1 MIKEQLLNKEKKLAV
16 IGLGYVG
23 LPVAIAFAKHCSV
36 IGFDLNE
43 QRIAELQQHEDR
55 NHEIAKEEFDNCE
68 IIFTTD
74 KDKLKEASFF
84 IAAVPTP
91 VDEHKIPDLFLLKK
105 ACETIGVV
113 IQKNSYIVFE
123 STVYP
128 GCTEE
133 ECIPI
138 IEKIS
143 GLQAGNDFL
152 FGYSPERIN
161 PGDKEHS
168 LASVVK
174 IVSGNND
181 EALQAIADVYSIVV
195 KAGVHKA
202 SNIKVAEAAK
212 VIENAQRDLNIAFVN
227 ELSLIFDKI
236 GVNTYEVLEAAKTK
250 WNFLPFTPGLVGGHC
265 IGVDPYYL
273 TYKAAKLGYN
283 ANVLL
288 AGRHINDNM
297 GRYAGEKILQHI
309 LLHNGNVKQA
319 KVLVLGASFKENV
332 ADARNS
338 KVIDMVSLLQS
349 YKITVDVHDPVVSA
363 AEIKK
368 EYGIELKNEIDD
380 NYDAVIIAVP
390 HKAFR
395 QLAEEYFCS
404 ITKPHGLIA
413 DLKGLYRGKIKERQY
428 WSF

>member
-1 MIKEQLLNKEKKLAV
+1 
-16 IGLGYVG
+16 G
-23 LPVAIAFAKHCSV
+23 
-36 IGFDLNE
+36 
-43 QRIAELQQHEDR
+43 
-55 NHEIAKEEFDNCE
+55 
-68 IIFTTD
+68 
-74 KDKLKEASFF
+74 
-84 IAAVPTP
+84 
-91 VDEHKIPDLFLLKK
+91 
-105 ACETIGVV
+105 
-113 IQKNSYIVFE
+113 
-123 STVYP
+123 
-128 GCTEE
+128 
-133 ECIPI
+133 
-138 IEKIS
+138 
-143 GLQAGNDFL
+143 
-152 FGYSPERIN
+152 
-161 PGDKEHS
+161 
-168 LASVVK
+168 
-174 IVSGNND
+174 
-181 EALQAIADVYSIVV
+181 
-195 KAGVHKA
+195 GVHKA
-202 SNIKVAEAAK
+202 SSIKVAEAAK

-288 AGRHINDNM
+288 AGRHTNDNM
-297 GRYAGEKILQHI
+297 GRYAGAKILQHI
-309 LLHNGNVKQA
+309 LLHNGNVKPA

-338 KVIDMVSLLQS
+338 KVIDMVSLLQA

-368 EYGIELKNEIDD
+368 EYNIELKNEVDD
-380 NYDAVIIAVP
+380 NYDAVVIAVP

-395 QLAEEYFCS
+395 QLDENYFCS

-413 DLKGLYRGKIKERQY
+413 DLKGLYRGTIKERAY